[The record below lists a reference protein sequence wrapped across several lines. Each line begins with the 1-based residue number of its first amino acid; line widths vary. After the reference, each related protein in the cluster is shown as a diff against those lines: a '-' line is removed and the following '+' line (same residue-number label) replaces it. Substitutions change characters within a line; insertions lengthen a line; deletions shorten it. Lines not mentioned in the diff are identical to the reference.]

1 MDTRRLSGWPA
12 DRVAVTLAE
21 TGEQRTYGEL
31 EATSNRHA
39 QFYRSLGLG
48 IGDGISMCVE
58 NRLELLEACL
68 GAARSGL
75 YYTTISTYL
84 TADETH
90 YIVDD
95 CGARLFIASARYA
108 DKARDVA
115 ARCRGRT
122 LLYSVGGPIPGF
134 EPIEAALAG
143 MPAAPIADE
152 TTGQDLLYSSGT
164 TGRPKGIKVALSG
177 RDVGVPDPRAI
188 AVFGMYG
195 VDASTVYLSPAPLY
209 HAAPLRYTLGMLLAG
224 GQVVVMRHFD
234 PERALELIE
243 QYRCT
248 HAQFVPTMFVRMLK
262 LPPDVRARYDL
273 SGMCCA
279 IHAAAPCPVP
289 VKEQMIEWWGPII
302 YEYYAG
308 SENNGFCA
316 ISPKEWLQHKGS
328 VGRALYGEPHVLDE
342 EGNEVAPGEI
352 GVIYFGGVSDFEYLN
367 DPEKTR
373 SAYND
378 KGWSTL
384 GDVGYLDAEGYL
396 YLTDRKS
403 YMIISGGVN
412 VYPQETE
419 NVLITHPKVAD
430 VAVFGIPDEDLGEQ
444 VKAVVQPMHG
454 IEPGPALESELKTW
468 CRERLSH
475 IKCPKSIDFMEQ
487 LPRHP
492 TGKLYKRILRERYG
506 RPQSAGAAR

>member
-12 DRVAVTLAE
+12 DRVAMTLAE
-21 TGEQRTYGEL
+21 TGEERTYGEL
-31 EATSNRHA
+31 EAIGNRHA
-39 QFYRSLGLG
+39 QLYRSLGLG
-48 IGDGISMCVE
+48 IGDGISMCIE

-84 TADETH
+84 TAEETH
-90 YIVDD
+90 YIFDD

-115 ARCRGRT
+115 ARCNGRM

-143 MPAAPIADE
+143 MPAIRIADE

-164 TGRPKGIKVALSG
+164 TGRPKGIKVPLSG
-177 RDVGVPDPRAI
+177 REVGVPDPRAI

-195 VDASTVYLSPAPLY
+195 VDESTVYLSPAPLY

-224 GQVVVMRHFD
+224 GRVVVMRHFD
-234 PERALELIE
+234 PERALALIG

-262 LPPDVRARYDL
+262 LPPDVRASYDASSMRY
-273 SGMCCA
+273 A

-289 VKEQMIEWWGPII
+289 VKEQMIEWWGPVI

-316 ISPKEWLQHKGS
+316 ISPQEWLQHKGS

-342 EGNEVAPGEI
+342 EGNEVPPGEI

-454 IEPGPALESELKTW
+454 IEPGPALESELRTW

-475 IKCPKSIDFMEQ
+475 IKCPKSIDFMEE

-492 TGKLYKRILRERYG
+492 TGKLYKRILRERYWT
-506 RPQSAGAAR
+506 PQSAGSAR